1 HKVRFV
7 TAASLFDGHD
17 ATINIMRRILQA
29 TGVEVIHLG
38 HNRSVEDVVRA
49 ALQED
54 ADGIALSSYQGGH
67 VEYMKYMVDMLRE
80 RGAGHIRVVGGGG
93 GTITPEEI
101 RELEAYGV
109 ERIYHPNDGMKLGLV
124 EMIEDVV
131 ARVGKARDEQAAK
144 AGEPASTRP
153 ALEDE
158 IAIGRVLSA
167 LEDGDY
173 SESEL
178 AMLRK
183 QWASGAAGH
192 DGPTPVIG
200 ITGTG
205 GAGKSSVTDE
215 LLNRF
220 LASFPQMRIA
230 VISVDPT
237 RRRTGG
243 ALLGDRIR
251 MNSLRSHRVYMRSMA
266 TRRQHVATN
275 AVLKDCIGFLKGLG
289 YDLVIVETAGIG
301 QSDSEI
307 VDLVDFPMYVMT
319 SDYGAAS
326 QLEKIDMLD
335 FAELIVLNKYDKR
348 GAEDALRDVRKQWKR
363 NRVAFKT
370 ADEDVP
376 VYPTIASQF
385 NDPGISWMF
394 ANLCRLLREKL
405 PEKISASQNCDF
417 QPDIDTSLKEPR
429 ATVLIPGAR
438 VRYLA
443 EIAEQGRAINSEI
456 EKQAE
461 AADRAQSFWESLR
474 ELEDPKLPKQ
484 LDLYDGDDLH
494 VEGDRSLSTL
504 RQRYNDAV
512 QSLTAENLRNLREW
526 PARLKSITDETTE
539 YQVRNRAIKVENYRE
554 SLSHQKI
561 PKIAAPTYKSWGELL
576 TFLGKENLPGYY
588 PYTGG
593 VYPYRRTGEDP
604 IRMFAGEGTP
614 ERTNRR

>member
-1 HKVRFV
+1 
-7 TAASLFDGHD
+7 
-17 ATINIMRRILQA
+17 
-29 TGVEVIHLG
+29 
-38 HNRSVEDVVRA
+38 
-49 ALQED
+49 
-54 ADGIALSSYQGGH
+54 
-67 VEYMKYMVDMLRE
+67 
-80 RGAGHIRVVGGGG
+80 
-93 GTITPEEI
+93 
-101 RELEAYGV
+101 
-109 ERIYHPNDGMKLGLV
+109 
-124 EMIEDVV
+124 
-131 ARVGKARDEQAAK
+131 
-144 AGEPASTRP
+144 
-153 ALEDE
+153 
-158 IAIGRVLSA
+158 
-167 LEDGDY
+167 
-173 SESEL
+173 
-178 AMLRK
+178 
-183 QWASGAAGH
+183 
-192 DGPTPVIG
+192 
-200 ITGTG
+200 
-205 GAGKSSVTDE
+205 
-215 LLNRF
+215 
-220 LASFPQMRIA
+220 
-230 VISVDPT
+230 
-237 RRRTGG
+237 
-243 ALLGDRIR
+243 
-251 MNSLRSHRVYMRSMA
+251 
-266 TRRQHVATN
+266 
-275 AVLKDCIGFLKGLG
+275 
-289 YDLVIVETAGIG
+289 
-301 QSDSEI
+301 EI

-443 EIAEQGRAINSEI
+443 EIAEQGRAINAEI

-474 ELEDPKLPKQ
+474 ELEDPKLPKR
-484 LDLYDGDDLH
+484 LDLYDGDDLVGRVPTRH
-494 VEGDRSLSTL
+494 QDDAGDAGEDGGSRPALPDRSILTL

-512 QSLTAENLRNLREW
+512 QALTAENLRNLREW
-526 PARLKSITDETTE
+526 PQRLKSITDETTE

-593 VYPYRRTGEDP
+593 VYPYRRTG
-604 IRMFAGEGTP
+604 
-614 ERTNRR
+614 